1 MKLISSNKIGIQSGT
16 STMFSDIDKAGEM
29 WGGLGSRERH
39 KRVTFKEKF
48 ISSPSVT
55 MNISLWDVHSETNFR
70 MKLQAIDITESGFT
84 ACFETRDEPE
94 LLACMSRGRQLAR
107 RLTLMKSG
115 TFNAYSK
122 PS

>member
-84 ACFETRDEPE
+84 ACFETWDDTRI
-94 LLACMSRGRQLAR
+94 AR
-107 RLTLMKSG
+107 MHVMLSLIHI
-115 TFNAYSK
+115 
-122 PS
+122 

>member
-16 STMFSDIDKAGEM
+16 FTMFSDIDKAGEM

-84 ACFETRDEPE
+84 ACFETWDDTQIARMHVTWQAIGEAIDPDEIWDV
-94 LLACMSRGRQLAR
+94 
-107 RLTLMKSG
+107 
-115 TFNAYSK
+115 
-122 PS
+122 

>member
-1 MKLISSNKIGIQSGT
+1 
-16 STMFSDIDKAGEM
+16 MFSDFDKAGEM
-29 WGGLGSRERH
+29 WVGTGSRERH

-48 ISSPSVT
+48 ISPPSVT
-55 MNISLWDVHSETNFR
+55 LNISLWDVHNETNFR

-84 ACFETRDEPE
+84 ASFETWDDTQIA
-94 LLACMSRGRQLAR
+94 ACMSHGTQLER

-115 TFNAYSK
+115 TFKAYSK